1 MARTATRFT
10 CTACGEQTPKWE
22 GRCPSCEAWGTIQ
35 EDAPLVTR
43 AGRSGPSKARES
55 IALAD
60 VSADEAVRIPSGLGE
75 LDRVL
80 GGGIVP
86 GSLVLLGGEPGVG
99 KSTLLTMALA
109 SIAQRETALLV
120 TGEESAAQ
128 VRLRAE
134 RIGGAGQIRVVAET
148 DLNVVVATFAHEK
161 PAVCVVD
168 SVQTLWTA
176 DLASAPGSVSQV
188 REAAGELLRVAKE
201 HGVAIILVGHVTK
214 DGAVA
219 GPKVLEHLVDAVLL
233 FEGERGGELRVL
245 RAAKNRFGATSELG
259 VFAMTGRGLEP
270 VEDPSALLGRDE
282 LGATGSVVACTM
294 EGSRPLLLEVQALV
308 SPSEL
313 PQPRRLANG
322 IDRNRLAMLLAVLS
336 RHASLGLGSADVFAN
351 VVGGVRVDDPAV
363 DLAVALAVASASRG
377 VPTGPIVAIGELG
390 LTGRLRPVGQVER
403 RLQEAARLGIEQ
415 AIVPPGAPSVPGI
428 VVRAAGSIGEALA
441 LALGAD

>member
-1 MARTATRFT
+1 
-10 CTACGEQTPKWE
+10 
-22 GRCPSCEAWGTIQ
+22 
-35 EDAPLVTR
+35 
-43 AGRSGPSKARES
+43 
-55 IALAD
+55 
-60 VSADEAVRIPSGLGE
+60 
-75 LDRVL
+75 
-80 GGGIVP
+80 
-86 GSLVLLGGEPGVG
+86 
-99 KSTLLTMALA
+99 MALA

-148 DLNVVVATFAHEK
+148 DLNVVVATIAQEK

-336 RHASLGLGSADVFAN
+336 RHAALGLGSADVFAN

-363 DLAVALAVASASRG
+363 DLAVALAVASAARG

-428 VVRAAGSIGEALA
+428 VVRTAGSIGEALA
-441 LALGAD
+441 LALGSD

>member
-1 MARTATRFT
+1 MARTATRFV
-10 CTACGEQTPKWE
+10 CAACGELLPKWE
-22 GRCPSCEAWGTIQ
+22 GRCPACEAWGTV
-35 EDAPLVTR
+35 EEER
-43 AGRSGPSKARES
+43 AVLSSPRSGPPAQARES
-55 IALAD
+55 VALAD
-60 VSADEAVRIPSGLGE
+60 VSADQTERIPTGIGE

-99 KSTLLTMALA
+99 KSTLVTMALA
-109 SIAQRETALLV
+109 AIAQQRPALLV

-134 RIGGAGQIRVVAET
+134 RIGGAGKIRVVAET
-148 DLNVVVATFAHEK
+148 DLGVVVATIIKER

-168 SVQTLWTA
+168 SVQTLWSA

-188 REAAGELLRVAKE
+188 REAAGELLRVAKQ
-201 HGVAIILVGHVTK
+201 HGVAIVLVGHVTK

-219 GPKVLEHLVDAVLL
+219 GPKVLEHLVDAVLM
-233 FEGERGGELRVL
+233 FEGEHGGELRVL
-245 RAAKNRFGATSELG
+245 RAVKNRFGATSELG
-259 VFAMTGRGLEP
+259 IFAMTGRGLEA

-282 LGATGSVVACTM
+282 LGATGSVVACTL

-322 IDRNRLAMLLAVLS
+322 IDRNRLAMLLAVLT
-336 RHASLGLGSADVFAN
+336 RHAKLGLGSADVFAN

-363 DLAVALAVASASRG
+363 DLAVALAVTSAARG
-377 VPTGPIVAIGELG
+377 VPTGPLVAIGEIG
-390 LTGRLRPVGQVER
+390 LTGRLRPVPQVER
-403 RLQEAARLGIEQ
+403 RLREAARLGIEQ
-415 AIVPPGAPSVPGI
+415 AIVPPGAPPVPGI
-428 VVRAAGSIGEALA
+428 VVRTAGSVSEALA

>member
-35 EDAPLVTR
+35 EDAPHVTR

-109 SIAQRETALLV
+109 AIAQRETALLV

-148 DLNVVVATFAHEK
+148 DLNVVVATIAQEK

-201 HGVAIILVGHVTK
+201 HGVAIVLVGHVTK

-336 RHASLGLGSADVFAN
+336 RHAALGLGSADVFAN

-363 DLAVALAVASASRG
+363 DLAVALAVASAARG

-428 VVRAAGSIGEALA
+428 VVRTAGSIGEALA
-441 LALGAD
+441 LALGSD